1 LRLVAVAGT
10 GRPTSWKGK
19 DSRVRK
25 RRFRAV
31 LGFAL
36 ALLTAGPALGS
47 GPAAAGATASD
58 TAVYQGTI
66 DGAEFRAEVPGNW
79 NGTLILWSHAAY
91 RFGFVPA
98 EVELTNQP
106 ATKQWLLDH
115 GYAVAASKY
124 QPVSGWVVQ
133 QALHDQL
140 ELLSWFQQHVGIP
153 RRTVAEGAQMGGL
166 VSTLLAERHPGL
178 LDGVVSLCGYQ
189 AGSVATW
196 NLGLDFGFVVK
207 TLLPGAADLQL
218 AHVSDPDANWATAR
232 DAIISAL
239 GSAQGRA
246 RLALAGA
253 VADLPPWS
261 SPLAPQPTDLDS
273 QLSQQAGYYGT
284 LLRFNVGSDR
294 VKLEQLAGGN
304 PSSNLGVDYGA
315 QLARSSQ
322 RALAEQAYA
331 AAGLDLDADLDR
343 LAAAPRISPDAAALR
358 YQARYGTPAGTTP
371 VPALTVHTV
380 GDGLAPPE
388 HERQYA
394 DQVDRNGDPA
404 QLRQLYVPR
413 GGHCTFTASEELV
426 ALQAMLDRLES
437 GRWPSTDPAVLT
449 AAASAFDAA
458 YQTVH
463 LPNGDYA
470 PVTPGFIGF
479 APAPFLRPYPS

>member
-1 LRLVAVAGT
+1 MG
-10 GRPTSWKGK
+10 
-19 DSRVRK
+19 K

-31 LGFAL
+31 LGAVL
-36 ALLTAGPALGS
+36 VLLGVGAVLGS
-47 GPAAAGATASD
+47 GPAATVAGATAAD

-66 DGAEFRAEVPGNW
+66 DGAEYRAEVPGNW

-106 ATKQWLLDH
+106 ITKQWLLDH

-124 QPVSGWVVQ
+124 SPASGWVVQ
-133 QALHDQL
+133 QAPHDQL
-140 ELLSWFQQHVGIP
+140 ELLDWFAQHVGPP
-153 RRTVAEGAQMGGL
+153 RHTVAEGAQMGGL

-207 TLLPGAADLQL
+207 TLLPAAADLQL
-218 AHVSDPDANWATAR
+218 THVTDPDANSATAR
-232 DAIISAL
+232 DAILGAL
-239 GSAQGRA
+239 GTPAGRA

-261 SPLAPQPTDLDS
+261 PLVPQPTDLDS
-273 QLSQQAGYYGT
+273 QLAQQKDYYGT
-284 LLRFNVGSDR
+284 LLLFNVGVDR
-294 VKLEQLAGGN
+294 VTLEQLAGGN
-304 PSSNLGVDYGA
+304 PSSNLGVDYRA

-331 AAGLDLDADLDR
+331 AAGLDLAADLDR
-343 LAAAPRISPDAAALR
+343 LATAPRIAPDAAALR

-371 VPALTVHTV
+371 APVLTVHTV

-394 DQVDRNGDPA
+394 DQVGQNGDPA
-404 QLRQLYVPR
+404 QLRQLYIPR
-413 GGHCTFTASEELV
+413 GGHCTFTASEEIV
-426 ALQAMLDRLES
+426 ALQVLLDRLDT
-437 GRWPSTDPAVLT
+437 GQWRSTDAAVLT
-449 AAASAFDAA
+449 RAAGEFGAA

-463 LPNGDYA
+463 LPSGDYQS
-470 PVTPGFIGF
+470 VTPAFTEF
-479 APAPFLRPYPS
+479 APGPYLRPYPS

>member
-1 LRLVAVAGT
+1 M
-10 GRPTSWKGK
+10 GK
-19 DSRVRK
+19 RRF
-25 RRFRAV
+25 RFRAV
-31 LGFAL
+31 LGAAL
-36 ALLTAGPALGS
+36 ALLAVGAVLGL
-47 GPAAAGATASD
+47 GPAAATAAAAD
-58 TAVYQGTI
+58 TTVYQGTI
-66 DGAEFRAEVPGNW
+66 DGAEYRAEVPGNW

-91 RFGFVPA
+91 RFGFVPP

-106 ATKQWLLDH
+106 ATKLWLLDH

-124 QPVSGWVVQ
+124 QPVSGWVVE

-140 ELLSWFQQHVGIP
+140 ELLGWFAQHVGTP

-218 AHVSDPDANWATAR
+218 AHVTDPDANWDLGR
-232 DAIISAL
+232 DAVRA
-239 GSAQGRA
+239 AQGTPAGRA

-261 SPLAPQPTDLDS
+261 SPTTPQPSDLDT
-273 QLSQQAGYYGT
+273 QLDQQGGYYGT
-284 LLRFNVGSDR
+284 LLRFNVGVDR
-294 VKLEQLAGGN
+294 VTLEQLAGGN
-304 PSSNLGVDYGA
+304 PSSNLGVDYRA
-315 QLARSSQ
+315 QLALSSQ

-331 AAGLDLDADLDR
+331 AAGLDLAADLDR
-343 LAAAPRISPDAAALR
+343 LATAPRIAPDTAALR

-371 VPALTVHTV
+371 VPVLTVHTT

-388 HERQYA
+388 HQRQYA
-394 DQVDRNGDPA
+394 DQVGRNGDLA
-404 QLRQLYVPR
+404 QLRQLWVPR

-426 ALQAMLDRLES
+426 ALQVLLDRLD
-437 GRWPSTDPAVLT
+437 GGQWPSTDPAVLT
-449 AAASAFDAA
+449 AAARAFDAA

-463 LPNGDYA
+463 LPNGTYA
-470 PVTPGFIGF
+470 LVTPEFTEF
-479 APAPFLRPYPS
+479 APGPYLRPYPS

>member
-1 LRLVAVAGT
+1 MG
-10 GRPTSWKGK
+10 
-19 DSRVRK
+19 K
-25 RRFRAV
+25 RRFRFRVV
-31 LGFAL
+31 LGAAL
-36 ALLTAGPALGS
+36 VRLGVGAVLGS
-47 GPAAAGATASD
+47 GPAATVAGATAAD

-66 DGAEFRAEVPGNW
+66 DGAEYRAEVPGNW

-98 EVELTNQP
+98 EIELTNQP
-106 ATKQWLLDH
+106 VTKQWLLDH

-124 QPVSGWVVQ
+124 NPASGWVVQ

-140 ELLSWFQQHVGIP
+140 ELLGWFQQHVGPP

-178 LDGVVSLCGYQ
+178 LDGAVSLCGYQ
-189 AGSVATW
+189 AGSVASW
-196 NLGLDFGFVVK
+196 NLGLDFAMVVK
-207 TLLPGAADLQL
+207 TLLPAAADLQL
-218 AHVSDPDANWATAR
+218 AHVTDPDANWAIAR
-232 DAIISAL
+232 DAAL
-239 GSAQGRA
+239 GALGTPAGRA

-261 SPLAPQPTDLDS
+261 SPLVPQPIDLDG

-284 LLRFNVGSDR
+284 LLRFYVGGDR

-304 PSSNLGVDYGA
+304 PSSNLGVDYRA

-343 LAAAPRISPDAAALR
+343 LATAPRIAPDAAALK

-371 VPALTVHTV
+371 VPVLTVHTV

-394 DQVDRNGDPA
+394 DQVGRNGDLGR
-404 QLRQLYVPR
+404 LRQLWVPR
-413 GGHCTFTASEELV
+413 GGHCTFTASEEIV
-426 ALQAMLDRLES
+426 ALQALVNRLDT
-437 GRWPSTDPAVLT
+437 GQWPSTDPAVLT
-449 AAASAFDAA
+449 RAAGEFGAE

-463 LPNGDYA
+463 LPSGDYQS
-470 PVTPGFIGF
+470 VTPGFTDF
-479 APAPFLRPYPS
+479 APAPYLRPYPS